1 MFSPLILLLVSA
13 LAPST
18 AGNSGSYSVVGEIRG
33 ADGGW
38 DLASVDPTAKRL
50 YVARSDGIMS
60 IDLANGRVTDRLVPA
75 QRGHAAFA
83 IPGTGQVI
91 ATNGA
96 SDTAVLFDGSTG
108 RVTATLRTG
117 KKPDAVAYE
126 PLTRTL
132 WVMNAGDG
140 TISIVDPVKAAVIG
154 TVRVGGSLELGAAD
168 GKGLL
173 YVNVEDRN
181 EVAVVDARLRTVVRH
196 EPLPGCDGPTGIVYV
211 PAKRE
216 TVSACANG
224 IADVLSSTGKPVA
237 SLAIGQRPDGAA
249 YDARRNVVLIPSGG
263 EGVLYIVSMRGTPHV
278 VARVPTAKSARTIAL
293 DPTTGRAYLPAAEML
308 PPKGTERPQPKP
320 GTFRVLVVAPAH

>member
-1 MFSPLILLLVSA
+1 MFSSLILLLSA
-13 LAPST
+13 FSPST
-18 AGNSGSYSVVGEIRG
+18 GFNPQSYSIVEEIRG

-38 DLASVDPTAKRL
+38 DLASVDPAGRRL
-50 YVARSDGIMS
+50 YVARSDAIMAV
-60 IDLANGRVTDRLVPA
+60 DLATGRVTDKLLPA

-83 IPGTGQVI
+83 IPGTHDAI
-91 ATNGA
+91 STNGA
-96 SDTAVLFDGSTG
+96 SDSAILFDGRTG
-108 RVTATLRTG
+108 RVRSTIATG
-117 KKPDAVAYE
+117 KKPDAVAYD

-154 TVRVGGSLELGAAD
+154 TVQVGGSLELGAAD

-181 EVAVVDARLRTVVRH
+181 EVAVVDTRRRSVVRH

-224 IADVLSSTGKPVA
+224 IADVLSSAGKPVA